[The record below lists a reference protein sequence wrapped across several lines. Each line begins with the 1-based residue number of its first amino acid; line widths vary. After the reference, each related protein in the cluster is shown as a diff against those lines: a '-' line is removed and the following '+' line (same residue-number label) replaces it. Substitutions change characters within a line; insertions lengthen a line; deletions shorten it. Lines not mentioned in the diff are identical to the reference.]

1 MSDRTMT
8 AVALAQPARIDD
20 VDGKVVQ
27 MHPTA
32 PAPARKTRDRRIDVF
47 RGIALA
53 MIFIN
58 HVPGTIYET
67 LTSRNFGF
75 SDAAEAFVFISGV
88 SAALAYAAIMAGPKL
103 WPGVARIWA
112 RAWTLYLVHLL
123 VTVWVIGISAATFRW
138 GGDTTLM
145 LRDNVQY
152 LFKDM
157 SGVLTGLP
165 LMTHQVGYVNILP
178 MYAVLLLA
186 CPALIIA
193 GRSHPWLTLAGSV
206 ALWFLSGTIRLDLP
220 NFPTPGGWFLNPLS
234 WQLLFVLGLLT
245 GLALRKGER
254 FVPRHPALIALAVGV
269 LVLSLVWIKVPDF
282 ADRANAVMGKLATL
296 GLPMV
301 IRDFDKTYLA
311 VPRLFH
317 ALALIYLMSA
327 LPIVRHLSNSR
338 WVEPLA
344 LLGRQA
350 LPVFALGS
358 VLSFA
363 ARSVKLL
370 AGDSFA
376 LDSALILS
384 GLVLMYALAW
394 AREKS
399 RAVTGAVIS
408 PALRAA

>member
-1 MSDRTMT
+1 MSDRSQN
-8 AVALAQPARIDD
+8 AVAQVQTARTDD
-20 VDGKVVQ
+20 TLGNVVQ
-27 MHPTA
+27 IHPAT
-32 PAPARKTRDRRIDVF
+32 PALARKARDRRIDVF

-75 SDAAEAFVFISGV
+75 SDAAEAFVFISGT
-88 SAALAYAAIMAGPKL
+88 SAALAYAGIMAGPKL

-123 VTVWVIGISAATFRW
+123 VTVWVIGITAATFRW

-152 LFKDM
+152 FFKDM
-157 SGVLTGLP
+157 AGVLTGLP

-193 GRSHPWLTLAGSV
+193 GCSHPRLTLSGSV

-254 FVPRHPALIALAVGV
+254 FVPRHPALIALAIAI
-269 LVLSLVWIKVPDF
+269 LILSLVWVKVPAF
-282 ADRANAVMGKLATL
+282 ADHANAVMGKLATL

-327 LPIVRHLSNSR
+327 LPAVRHLSNSR
-338 WVEPLA
+338 WVEPIA

-358 VLSFA
+358 ILSFA

-376 LDSALILS
+376 LDSALILA

-399 RAVTGAVIS
+399 RAITGAAVS
-408 PALRAA
+408 PSLRTA

>member
-1 MSDRTMT
+1 MPDRTQT
-8 AVALAQPARIDD
+8 AVRADSTSGNVVSIHATSPAAGPLP
-20 VDGKVVQ
+20 V
-27 MHPTA
+27 
-32 PAPARKTRDRRIDVF
+32 RKARDRRIDFF
-47 RGIALA
+47 RGLALV

-75 SDAAEAFVFISGV
+75 SDAAEGFVFLSGT
-88 SAALAYAAIMAGPKL
+88 SAALAYAGIMTGPKL
-103 WPGVARIWA
+103 WPGIARIWA

-123 VTVWVIGISAATFRW
+123 VTVWVIGITAATFRW

-152 LFKDM
+152 FFKDM
-157 SGVLTGLP
+157 AGVLTGLP

-186 CPALIIA
+186 SPALILA
-193 GRSHPWLTLAGSV
+193 GRAHPRLTLAGSV
-206 ALWFLSGTIRLDLP
+206 ILWLLSGSLMLDLP

-254 FVPRHPALIALAVGV
+254 LVPRHPALIGLSIG
-269 LVLSLVWIKVPDF
+269 LLTLSLAWIKLPDF

-296 GLPMV
+296 GLPPV
-301 IRDFDKTYLA
+301 IRDFDKTYLS

-317 ALALIYLMSA
+317 ALALIYLLSA
-327 LPIVRHLSNSR
+327 LSAVRTLSNSR
-338 WVEPLA
+338 WVEPIT

-358 VLSFA
+358 ILSFA
-363 ARSVKLL
+363 ARSGKLL

-376 LDSALILS
+376 FDTVLILA
-384 GLVLMYALAW
+384 GILMMYGLAW

-399 RAVTGAVIS
+399 RAITSAAAS
-408 PALRAA
+408 PALRVSA

>member
-1 MSDRTMT
+1 MPDRTHNAAAQAQ
-8 AVALAQPARIDD
+8 AVRADD
-20 VDGKVVQ
+20 APDNVVQ
-27 MHPTA
+27 IHPAAATQ
-32 PAPARKTRDRRIDVF
+32 ARKARDRRIDVF

-75 SDAAEAFVFISGV
+75 SDAAEAFVFISGT
-88 SAALAYAAIMAGPKL
+88 SAALAYAAIMSGPKL

-112 RAWTLYLVHLL
+112 RAWTLYLVHLM
-123 VTVWVIGISAATFRW
+123 VTIWVIGITAATLRW

-152 LFKDM
+152 LFKDLA
-157 SGVLTGLP
+157 GVLAGLP

-193 GRSHPWLTLAGSV
+193 GRSHPRLTLAGSV
-206 ALWFLSGTIRLDLP
+206 ALWFASGTFLLDLP

-254 FVPRHPALIALAVGV
+254 LIPRHPALIALSVGI
-269 LVLSLVWIKVPDF
+269 LILSLVWIKVPAF
-282 ADRANAVMGKLATL
+282 ADSANAVMGKLATL
-296 GLPMV
+296 GLPPV
-301 IRDFDKTYLA
+301 IRDFDKTYLS

-327 LPIVRHLSNSR
+327 LPAVRHLSNSR
-338 WVEPLA
+338 WIEPVA

-358 VLSFA
+358 ILSFA

-376 LDSALILS
+376 LDTALIVA
-384 GLVLMYALAW
+384 GLMLMYALAW
-394 AREKS
+394 ARETS
-399 RAVTGAVIS
+399 RAITSAAAS
-408 PALRAA
+408 PNMRAA